1 MKTSDVKK
9 ELRSLGIK
17 TYKNKNDKF
26 FVRKGDIKKVLAS
39 IVKSNADDEERKLE
53 GSSKLMELLDELNIS
68 RSPAYTGWG
77 LEVYIDKETKTQVV
91 ANFRNDTILIHRG
104 Y

>member
-53 GSSKLMELLDELNIS
+53 GSWKPFCIGAAHLLFNPITY
-68 RSPAYTGWG
+68 P
-77 LEVYIDKETKTQVV
+77 V
-91 ANFRNDTILIHRG
+91 F
-104 Y
+104 